1 MPCLATLAARR
12 QQKKR
17 NCHQYDGTHETRRML
32 VEPGWGADACLVG
45 ANSGPRGGVLVDVP
59 GASRG
64 DIRGGFL
71 AGLEPDA

>member
-1 MPCLATLAARR
+1 
-12 QQKKR
+12 
-17 NCHQYDGTHETRRML
+17 ML